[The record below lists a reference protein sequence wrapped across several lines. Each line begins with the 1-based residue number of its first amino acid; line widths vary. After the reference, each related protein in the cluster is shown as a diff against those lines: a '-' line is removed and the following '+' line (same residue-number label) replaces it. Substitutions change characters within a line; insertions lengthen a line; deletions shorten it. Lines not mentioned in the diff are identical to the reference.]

1 MALRDIIQ
9 KDLTTAMKAG
19 DEVTKQTLRMLKAEI
34 LNKEVALG
42 RPLEADEDLG
52 VLTSAVKT
60 RRDSIAEYDKAGRAD
75 LAEHERAQIAV
86 VERYLPAQLDEAAA
100 KKAIGDLAGEL
111 GVSTKKEMGKL
122 MKAVMERYKGQIDGK
137 LASKLAGE
145 LLS

>member
-1 MALRDIIQ
+1 MALRDTIQ
-9 KDLTTAMKAG
+9 TDLVTAMKAG
-19 DEVTKQTLRMLKAEI
+19 DEVAKQTLRMIKSEI

-52 VLTSAVKT
+52 VLTSAVKM
-60 RRDSIAEYDKAGRAD
+60 RRDAIAEYEKAGRVD
-75 LAEHERAQIAV
+75 LADAERAQIAI
-86 VERYLPAQLDEAAA
+86 VERYLPAQLDEAGA
-100 KKAIGDLAGEL
+100 KKAIADLAAEL